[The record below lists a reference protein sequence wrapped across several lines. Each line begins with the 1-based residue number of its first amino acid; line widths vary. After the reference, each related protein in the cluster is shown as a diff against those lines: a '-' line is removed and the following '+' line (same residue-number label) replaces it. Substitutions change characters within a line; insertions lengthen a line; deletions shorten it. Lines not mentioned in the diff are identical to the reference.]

1 MAENQSTRRLSWLL
15 WILLIWAVVIFGRL
29 ITLQVIQHD
38 ELTRLAQQQQ
48 SRTKEL
54 PAMRGS
60 ILDRAGQPLAKS
72 MPAQSVC
79 VNPQKLPNLGVAAD
93 KLAGAL
99 NLDRGALFNKI
110 QGAYLRGTSFLWVK
124 RKIDAD
130 EAERLRGMK
139 LDWVELRPEM
149 RRFYPHHTLAAH
161 VLGSIGI
168 LSADDAT
175 ERGTAGIE
183 ASFDEDL
190 AGVPGLARVFTDVK
204 QNPYDL
210 VVAQKPEPGADITL
224 TIDSNL
230 QYQAEREL
238 DRAIASSGAKT
249 GSVVAMNPY
258 TGEILAMA
266 NYPAFDPN
274 ETPGPN
280 EAEGARS
287 NLAVTTP
294 FEPGSVFKI
303 VTISAG
309 LETTHLRPD
318 TLINCGNGVFN
329 LAGRLI
335 HDAGRHGI
343 LTMQEVFE
351 KSSNIGAIQVGLKV
365 GNQTMYDYIR
375 RFGFGRKTGLELPGE
390 STGMVRRVADWT
402 PTSMGS
408 VAMGQEI
415 STTSLQLAIAGAV
428 IANGGLLVKPQ
439 IVLARR
445 KPGEAEQSFAPAQPR
460 RVLRPE
466 TAITMRQFMEG
477 VVLRGTGRNVANL
490 KGYTS
495 GGKTGT
501 AQVYDLKAHV
511 YTHRYNASFVG
522 FAPVVNPQIVIA
534 VTLNDTT
541 GGTAGYGGPVAAP
554 VFREVAM
561 SALRMLDVP
570 KDLPD
575 TDIRTALGSSRGDS
589 RDSAVHP
596 SDYDDLAIAG
606 LGDAPGIAGQPVSSV
621 TLPPV
626 PADTSLSS
634 EASDVDRRPF
644 LNASARGDQVPDF
657 HGMTVRRVLEESS
670 ARGMEVEML
679 GSPAAGLVRNQDPP
693 PGSVLR
699 PGTRVR
705 VQFAK

>member
-15 WILLIWAVVIFGRL
+15 WILLLWAVGIFARL

-38 ELTRLAQQQQ
+38 ELTRLAEQQQ

-54 PAMRGS
+54 PAVRGS

-79 VNPQKLPNLGVAAD
+79 VNPQKLPDLGVAAE
-93 KLAGAL
+93 KLAEVL
-99 NLDRGALFNKI
+99 KLDRGALFNKI
-110 QGAYLRGTSFLWVK
+110 QGAYLRGTSFMWVK

-130 EAERLRGMK
+130 EAERLRGLK
-139 LDWVELRPEM
+139 LEWVELRPEM

-168 LSADDAT
+168 LSPEDSM

-183 ASFDEDL
+183 ASFEEDL

-210 VVAQKPEPGADITL
+210 VVALKPEPGADVTL

-238 DRAIASSGAKT
+238 ARAIASSGAKT
-249 GSVVAMNPY
+249 GSVVVMNPY

-266 NYPAFDPN
+266 NYPVFDPN
-274 ETPGPN
+274 DTPGPN

-287 NLAVTTP
+287 NLAITTP
-294 FEPGSVFKI
+294 FEPGSVFKT
-303 VTISAG
+303 VTVSAG
-309 LETTHLRPD
+309 LETTRLRPD
-318 TLINCGNGVFN
+318 TIINCGNGVFT
-329 LAGRLI
+329 LAGRVI
-335 HDAGRHGI
+335 HDAGRHGM
-343 LTMQEVFE
+343 LTMQQVFE
-351 KSSNIGAIQVGLKV
+351 KSSNIGAIQIGLKV

-375 RFGFGRKTGLELPGE
+375 KFGFGRKTGIELPGE
-390 STGMVRRVADWT
+390 SAGMVRRVADWT
-402 PTSMGS
+402 LSSIGS
-408 VAMGQEI
+408 VAMGHEI

-439 IVLARR
+439 IVLARQ
-445 KPGEAEQSFAPAQPR
+445 KPGEAEQRFAPAQPR
-460 RVLRPE
+460 RVLKPE
-466 TAITMRQFMEG
+466 TAISMRQFMEG

-501 AQVYDLKAHV
+501 AQVYDRKAGV
-511 YTHRYNASFVG
+511 YTHRYNASFLG

-534 VTLNDTT
+534 VTLNNTT

-575 TDIRTALGSSRGDS
+575 TALASTGS
-589 RDSAVHP
+589 RDSGSRLSQEGA
-596 SDYDDLAIAG
+596 YDDLAIAG
-606 LGDAPGIAGQPVSSV
+606 LGDAPDISSPTVSSV
-621 TLPPV
+621 TLPPA
-626 PADTSLSS
+626 PADTSPSS
-634 EASDVDRRPF
+634 EASDVDRRLF
-644 LNASARGDQVPDF
+644 LTASAKGPYVPNF
-657 HGMTVRRVLEESS
+657 RGMTLRSVLEESS

-693 PGSVLR
+693 AGSALR

>member
-15 WILLIWAVVIFGRL
+15 WILLFWAGGIFARL
-29 ITLQVIQHD
+29 VTLQVIQHD
-38 ELTRLAQQQQ
+38 ELARLAQQQQ
-48 SRTKEL
+48 QRTKEL

-79 VNPQKLPNLGVAAD
+79 VNPQKLPGLGVAAD
-93 KLAGAL
+93 KLAGVL
-99 NLDRGALFNKI
+99 HLDRGALFNKI
-110 QGAYLRGTSFLWVK
+110 QSAYLRGTSFLWVK

-130 EAERLRGMK
+130 EAEQLRNLK

-168 LSADDAT
+168 LSADDAG

-183 ASFDEDL
+183 ASFEEDL
-190 AGVPGLARVFTDVK
+190 AGVPGLTRVFTDVK
-204 QNPYDL
+204 QNPYDS
-210 VVAQKPEPGADITL
+210 VVARKPEPGADITL

-238 DRAIASSGAKT
+238 ARAIASSGAKT

-274 ETPGPN
+274 DTPGPN

-287 NLAVTTP
+287 NLAIATP
-294 FEPGSVFKI
+294 FEPGSVFKT
-303 VTISAG
+303 VTVSAG
-309 LETTHLRPD
+309 LETTRLRPD
-318 TLINCGNGVFN
+318 TIINCGNGVFN
-329 LAGRLI
+329 LLGRII
-335 HDAGRHGI
+335 HDAGRHGM

-351 KSSNIGAIQVGLKV
+351 KSSNIGAIQIGLKV
-365 GNQTMYDYIR
+365 GDQAMYDYVR
-375 RFGFGRKTGLELPGE
+375 KFGFGRKTGIELPGE
-390 STGMVRRVADWT
+390 SAGMVRRVADWT
-402 PTSMGS
+402 RTSIGS
-408 VAMGQEI
+408 VAMGHEI

-439 IVLARR
+439 IVLARQ
-445 KPGEAEQSFAPAQPR
+445 KPGEAEQRFAPGQPR

-490 KGYTS
+490 RGYTS

-511 YTHRYNASFVG
+511 YTHRYNASFLG

-541 GGTAGYGGPVAAP
+541 GGSAGYGGPVAAP
-554 VFREVAM
+554 VFRQVAM

-575 TDIRTALGSSRGDS
+575 TAVVASINP
-589 RDSAVHP
+589 RDSA
-596 SDYDDLAIAG
+596 DYDDLAIAG
-606 LGDAPGIAGQPVSSV
+606 LGDAPNISSVASPTVSSV
-621 TLPPV
+621 TLPPA

-634 EASDVDRRPF
+634 EASDVDRRLF
-644 LNASARGDQVPDF
+644 LTASAKAAQVPNF
-657 HGMTVRRVLEESS
+657 RGMTVRRVLEESS

-693 PGSVLR
+693 AGSALR

>member
-1 MAENQSTRRLSWLL
+1 M
-15 WILLIWAVVIFGRL
+15 
-29 ITLQVIQHD
+29 
-38 ELTRLAQQQQ
+38 
-48 SRTKEL
+48 
-54 PAMRGS
+54 
-60 ILDRAGQPLAKS
+60 
-72 MPAQSVC
+72 
-79 VNPQKLPNLGVAAD
+79 
-93 KLAGAL
+93 
-99 NLDRGALFNKI
+99 
-110 QGAYLRGTSFLWVK
+110 WVK

-149 RRFYPHHTLAAH
+149 RRFYPHHTLASH

-168 LSADDAT
+168 LSADDAV

-183 ASFDEDL
+183 ASFEEDL

-210 VVAQKPEPGADITL
+210 VVALKPEPGADITL
-224 TIDSNL
+224 TLDSNL

-238 DRAIASSGAKT
+238 ARAIASSGAIT

-274 ETPGPN
+274 DTPGPN

-329 LAGRLI
+329 LFGRLI

-343 LTMQEVFE
+343 LTMEEVFE

-415 STTSLQLAIAGAV
+415 STTSIQLAIAGAV

-439 IVLARR
+439 IVLARQ
-445 KPGEAEQSFAPAQPR
+445 KPGEAEVRFAPEQPR
-460 RVLRPE
+460 RVLKPE

-534 VTLNDTT
+534 VTLNNTT

-570 KDLPD
+570 KDLPE
-575 TDIRTALGSSRGDS
+575 TTMVSSLDS
-589 RDSAVHP
+589 RDSASHLSQP
-596 SDYDDLAIAG
+596 DYDDLAIAG
-606 LGDAPGIAGQPVSSV
+606 LGGAPNISNLSSQPVSSV
-621 TLPPV
+621 TLPPA
-626 PADTSLSS
+626 PADASLSS
-634 EASDVDRRPF
+634 EASDVDRRLF
-644 LNASARGDQVPDF
+644 LNASARTVALRNVAQVPNF
-657 HGMTVRRVLEESS
+657 RGMTLRSVLEESS